1 MLLST
6 PGGYVKMSAIGGIGI
21 DGKATIGN
29 ALAIKNLKVPF
40 YQRSYAW
47 KEKHVLEFFADL
59 HNAIQAKA
67 PEYFL
72 GTVVATQGNTTE
84 PENVVDG
91 QQRIATTMIVL
102 AAIRDYFCSVSDERR
117 AEEIDR
123 PYLIARDFR
132 TGTPTP
138 KLVMNDA
145 DRDYFTNRVL
155 LRPGTPERVEA
166 ELRTLTKDSHKL
178 INDASNN
185 IKAKVEGIVNKFGSP
200 QAKSDALGEWF
211 EFIKG
216 GTRVIWLSV
225 EDEAK
230 AYIMFETLNDRGL
243 ELSKADLLKNFLLS
257 RSGKRV
263 TEVLSRWV
271 AMQAVLE
278 TSGSEE
284 EGMLVTYIRYFW
296 SATHKLTRERELYSS
311 IKDEIRGSE
320 QKAVKLADDL
330 SRAATAYAAILNS
343 SSPFWNEY
351 GDSIHSIRT
360 LNHFRLKQIRPLLL
374 AITSKMKPQQ
384 VERSLKLLVR
394 CSVRFLVVGGLGGG
408 QLEEKYTEA
417 ANRISSGHIKSAT
430 GLLDFLRPAVPNDT
444 EFRTSFAYANV
455 PQPHLARYYLRAL
468 ELTKKNDP
476 NAEWQPSE
484 EKKITLEHVLP
495 QNPSH
500 EWNMKPEVVESLVDR
515 LGNLALLHR
524 RLNKNV
530 ANRYI
535 TVKGPQYDSTYA
547 FTKELK
553 SYTEW
558 GKKEID
564 ERQQRM
570 AKLAVKTWPLK
581 V

>member
-1 MLLST
+1 MST
-6 PGGYVKMSAIGGIGI
+6 IGGIGI

-47 KEKHVLEFFADL
+47 KEKHVLEFVQDL
-59 HNAIQAKA
+59 QSAIQVKA

-72 GTVVATQGNTTE
+72 GSIVVTQENVTE
-84 PENVVDG
+84 PESVVDG
-91 QQRIATTMIVL
+91 QQRIATAMIVL
-102 AAIRDYFCSVSDERR
+102 AAIRDYFCAVSDERR

-123 PYLIARDFR
+123 PYLITRDFK
-132 TGTPTP
+132 TGNPTP

-145 DRDYFTNRVL
+145 DRDYFTSRVL
-155 LRPGTPERVEA
+155 MRPGTAQRIEA
-166 ELRTLTKDSHKL
+166 ESRTLTKDSHKL
-178 INDASNN
+178 INDAANKV
-185 IKAKVEGIVNKFGSP
+185 KAKIEEVVNKCGDS
-200 QAKSDALGEWF
+200 QGKADALGEWF
-211 EFIKG
+211 EFIKS

-230 AYIMFETLNDRGL
+230 AYVMFETLNDRGL

-263 TEVLSRWV
+263 TEVLTRWA

-284 EGMLVTYIRYFW
+284 EGLLVTYIRYFW
-296 SATHKLTRERELYSS
+296 SATHKLTRERELYAA

-330 SRAATAYAAILNS
+330 STSATAYAAILNS

-374 AITSKMKPQQ
+374 AISSKMKDKQ
-384 VERSLKLLVR
+384 VEKCLKLLVR

-417 ANRISSGHIKSAT
+417 ANRIFSSQIKSAT

-444 EFRTSFAYANV
+444 EFRAAFAYARV
-455 PQPHLARYYLRAL
+455 SQPHLARYYLRAL
-468 ELTKKNDP
+468 EMAKKNDP

-484 EKKITLEHVLP
+484 EKRITLEHILP
-495 QNPSH
+495 ENPSN
-500 EWNMKPEVVESLVDR
+500 EWPIKSDVVESLVDR
-515 LGNLALLHR
+515 LGNLALL
-524 RLNKNV
+524 NKRVNKRI

-535 TVKGPQYDSTYA
+535 TVKAPQYDSTYA

-553 SYTEW
+553 AYTQW
-558 GKKEID
+558 GLTEID

-570 AKLAVKTWPLK
+570 AQLAVKTWPLK

>member
-1 MLLST
+1 MST
-6 PGGYVKMSAIGGIGI
+6 IGGIVI

-29 ALAIKNLKVPF
+29 SLAIKSLKVPF

-47 KEKHVLEFFADL
+47 KEKHVLEFFQDL
-59 HNAIQAKA
+59 QNAIHAKA

-72 GTVVATQGNTTE
+72 GSIVVTQKESTE

-102 AAIRDYFCSVSDERR
+102 AAIRDYFCGVSDERH

-123 PYLIARDFR
+123 PYLMVRDFK
-132 TGTPTP
+132 TGAPTP
-138 KLVMNDA
+138 KLAMNDA
-145 DRDYFTNRVL
+145 DREYFTNRVL
-155 LRPGTPERVEA
+155 MRPGTHERLTAEA
-166 ELRTLTKDSHKL
+166 QVLTKESHKL
-178 INDASNN
+178 ISQAAKT
-185 IKAKVEGIVNKFGSP
+185 IKAKIDEVVGKYGDLQTKAE
-200 QAKSDALGEWF
+200 ALGEWF
-211 EFIKG
+211 EFIKS

-263 TEVLSRWV
+263 TEVLNRWV

-278 TSGSEE
+278 SSGSEE
-284 EGMLVTYIRYFW
+284 EGLLVTYIRYFW
-296 SATHKLTRERELYSS
+296 SATHRLTRERELYAA
-311 IKDEIRGSE
+311 IKAEIRGSE
-320 QKAVKLADDL
+320 QKALKVADDL
-330 SRAATAYAAILNS
+330 SVAATAYSAILNA

-360 LNHFRLKQIRPLLL
+360 LNHFRLKQVRPLLL
-374 AITSKMKPQQ
+374 AITSKMKGRH
-384 VERSLKLLVR
+384 VEKCLKVLVR
-394 CSVRFLVVGGLGGG
+394 CSVRLLIVGGLGGG
-408 QLEEKYTEA
+408 QIEEKYTEA
-417 ANRISSGHIKSAT
+417 ANRIHSNQIKSAT
-430 GLLDFLRPAVPNDT
+430 GLLDFLRPSVPNDP
-444 EFRTSFAYANV
+444 EFKAAFAYARV
-455 PQPHLARYYLRAL
+455 SQPHLARYYLRAL
-468 ELTKKNDP
+468 EMAKKNDP
-476 NAEWQPSE
+476 KAEWHPTD

-495 QNPSH
+495 QHPSS
-500 EWNMKPEVVESLVDR
+500 EWPIGPEVVESLVDR
-515 LGNLALLHR
+515 LGNLALLTKR
-524 RLNKNV
+524 VNKNI

-535 TVKGPQYDSTYA
+535 NVKAPQYDSTYA

-553 SYTEW
+553 GYTEW
-558 GKKEID
+558 GQKEID
-564 ERQQRM
+564 DRQQRM